1 MTKKLIEF
9 LDNYQNSEEL
19 RLLLIKYELENTIST
34 AINSVNSKMT
44 EKEFKT

>member
-19 RLLLIKYELENTIST
+19 RLLLINTKKALKRRI
-34 AINSVNSKMT
+34 
-44 EKEFKT
+44 